1 MGLRPRL
8 ASGYDEGIMELRP
21 DEKIVFQNRPAWRS
35 FWVFI
40 LGFILVTFGPLVSAR
55 SPISPTVGLVFGVI
69 FAVII
74 ARRYSE
80 SYTLTNERLLAVG
93 GLVGRTQN
101 AINLEDV
108 VDVEAHQGLSTR
120 LVGAGHLLIRSRQ
133 PDQINILMYGQ
144 LDPEAVR
151 QKIVRQVQAAG
162 GQIERSA

>member
-1 MGLRPRL
+1 
-8 ASGYDEGIMELRP
+8 
-21 DEKIVFQNRPAWRS
+21 
-35 FWVFI
+35 
-40 LGFILVTFGPLVSAR
+40 
-55 SPISPTVGLVFGVI
+55 
-69 FAVII
+69 
-74 ARRYSE
+74 
-80 SYTLTNERLLAVG
+80 LAVG